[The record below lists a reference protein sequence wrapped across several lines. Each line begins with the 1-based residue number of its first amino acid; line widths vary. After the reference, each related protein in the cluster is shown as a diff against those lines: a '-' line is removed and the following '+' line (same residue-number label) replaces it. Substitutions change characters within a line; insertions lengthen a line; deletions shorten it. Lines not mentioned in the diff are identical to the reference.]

1 MLNLMT
7 TSLYKQKMGNYNCI
21 KILILILSTSFSNF
35 IYAQNKK
42 LEEAKHLFTDVRA
55 YNVAK
60 KLLDEVIS
68 ENPSEDEAYYYRGQL
83 HYDLMNY
90 HAAREDFSKAIEI
103 ENKYS
108 DHYYQRGLVLLK
120 MKDYKGAIRDFSK
133 AINLR
138 KGGSDT
144 YYVARAEAYRLS
156 QKYDKAINDCE
167 EAMVLNPNNGIARSI
182 RGLIDWNLG
191 KSASTFFRAATL
203 ADVKKDEKAL
213 IHYYY
218 AIYCEGTGKY
228 EKALTNY
235 TAAINLDKIPVEY
248 YYGKANLELK
258 LQNYKEAKETAD
270 IVIRKHKR
278 LTETYVTRA
287 ICNYKEKVNDEY
299 EQDIRYFFKW
309 AEYNKMQNPES
320 YIANLFY
327 KYLVETSIN
336 QDEFLLKRLE
346 KWMEKAIE
354 KNNSAENNI
363 LYAKILFKSGNNSKI
378 QKLADNISNIT
389 DINPEEKNEFD
400 RILAEINN
408 VTADKIPP
416 KINITTP
423 AFEAKR
429 GVIVVEATKKMIVK
443 GQAQDESGIKKVSIN
458 GNPARLLANGR
469 FSGEVILSKGDNL
482 ITVRAEDFAGNTE
495 SKPFVIRKEET
506 IAKTKV
512 NKPKE
517 KTREDFSRLGTHR
530 ALLFATDEYDEWG
543 RLMNPINDAETIAR
557 DLERLYGFETEVV
570 KNPTG
575 RKIIE
580 KLREYNAKS
589 YGADDE
595 LFIFFAGHG
604 QYDEMLSEGYIVAKD
619 SKLQEVSKL
628 SYVPHSTIRTY
639 TNSIPCEHIFLVMD
653 VCFGGTFDPLV
664 AARGNDAE
672 IPASTITLVN
682 RLLFYKTRK
691 YFTSGGKEYVSDGVA
706 GKHSPFVR
714 IFLEALR
721 KGGGNDGVLTA
732 DEIVLFFEEASPKP
746 QYGQFGAN
754 EPGSSFV
761 FVPRY

>member
-1 MLNLMT
+1 
-7 TSLYKQKMGNYNCI
+7 MGNQRYI
-21 KILILILSTSFSNF
+21 KTILFTLTFTAIFSSLVL
-35 IYAQNKK
+35 AQNKK

-55 YNVAK
+55 HNVAK

-68 ENPSEDEAYYYRGQL
+68 ENPSEEEAYYYRGQL

-90 HAAREDFSKAIEI
+90 HVAREDFTKAIEI
-103 ENKYS
+103 DSRYS

-120 MKDYKGAIRDFSK
+120 MKDYKGAIQDFGK

-156 QKYDKAINDCE
+156 QKYDKAIKDCDN
-167 EAMVLNPNNGIARSI
+167 AMMLNPNNGIARSI
-182 RGLIDWNLG
+182 RGLIEWNLG
-191 KSASTFFRAATL
+191 KNSSASSFFTAATISN
-203 ADVKKDEKAL
+203 VKKEEKAL

-218 AIYCEGTGKY
+218 AIYCEGIGQY
-228 EKALTNY
+228 EKALNNY
-235 TAAINLDKIPVEY
+235 TAAINLNKIPVEY

-287 ICNYKEKVNDEY
+287 ICNYKENTNEEY
-299 EQDIRYFFKW
+299 ERDILYFFKW
-309 AEYNKMQNPES
+309 AKYNEMPNAES
-320 YIANLFY
+320 YIAEHFY
-327 KYLVETSIN
+327 KYLVKNSTK
-336 QDEFLLKRLE
+336 QDEVLLKRLDN
-346 KWMEKAIE
+346 WMEIAIE
-354 KNNSAENNI
+354 KQNSAKNSI
-363 LYAKILFKSGNNSKI
+363 LYAQILFKSGNNSKI
-378 QKLADNISNIT
+378 QNLVTNIDKIT

-400 RILAEINN
+400 KILAEVNN
-408 VTADKIPP
+408 VTTDKILP
-416 KINITTP
+416 KISITTP
-423 AFEAKR
+423 TFEAKR

-443 GQAQDESGIKKVSIN
+443 GLAEDKSGIKRVSIG
-458 GNPARLLANGR
+458 GNPARLEATGR
-469 FSGEVILSKGDNL
+469 FSGEVFLKKGDNL
-482 ITVRAEDFAGNTE
+482 ITVVAEDFAGNVQ

-506 IAKTKV
+506 VV
-512 NKPKE
+512 NNQPTPKKE
-517 KTREDFSRLGTHR
+517 KVDFTKLGTHR

-570 KNPTG
+570 RNPTG

-580 KLREYNAKS
+580 KLREYNTKD
-589 YGADDE
+589 YGSDDE

-619 SKLQEVSKL
+619 SKLQEISKL

-664 AARGNDAE
+664 AARGTETDV
-672 IPASTITLVN
+672 PASTIAFVN

-721 KGGGNDGVLTA
+721 KGGGNDGILTA
-732 DEIVLFFEEASPKP
+732 DEIVLFFEKASPKP